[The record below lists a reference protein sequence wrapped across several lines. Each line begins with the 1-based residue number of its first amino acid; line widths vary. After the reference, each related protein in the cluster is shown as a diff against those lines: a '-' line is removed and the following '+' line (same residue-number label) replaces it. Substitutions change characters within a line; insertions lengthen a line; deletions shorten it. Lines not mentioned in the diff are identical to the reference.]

1 MEKPILELNHLTDEA
16 TKQMLIKCVE
26 KKRKFDK
33 LKSQHLFIMCLT
45 IFIAFLFTYY
55 LYKTIF
61 VPYSYSFEAIFYAFV
76 SKNINVYLLI
86 ITIGFFGMMNVLKD
100 KREKAENE
108 FHELRREIIDKSKDL
123 WKKDEAWETRHIVF
137 EMMKREYDINLYH
150 ESK

>member
-33 LKSQHLFIMCLT
+33 LDTQLKFVTWLS
-45 IFIAFLFTYY
+45 IFITFFITYY
-55 LYKTIF
+55 FYKTIY
-61 VPYSYSFEAIFYAFV
+61 VPYSYSFDALFTAFV
-76 SKNINVYLLI
+76 SKKINGYILLI
-86 ITIGFFGMMNVLKD
+86 LIGFFCYMKVLKD
-100 KREKAENE
+100 QKEKAEKE
-108 FHELRREIIDKSKDL
+108 FDELRREIIDKSKDL